1 MSTRNLTSQQRRLT
15 RHARV
20 RATVIGTPAK
30 PRLNVH
36 RSLTGMFLQIIDDAA
51 GKTLVSVHSKT
62 TDTKGDTGEYK
73 AKEAVAYLLG
83 KALAEKAKALN
94 ITTIVFD
101 RGGYG
106 YHGRVKAAAEG
117 ARAGG
122 LVF

>member
-1 MSTRNLTSQQRRLT
+1 MSTRNLTSQQKRAT

-20 RATVIGTPAK
+20 RARITGTAEK

-36 RSLTGMFLQIIDDAA
+36 RSLTGIFLQLIDDTA
-51 GKTLVSVHSKT
+51 GKTLVSVHSKAV
-62 TDTKGDTGEYK
+62 DKKGDAGEYT
-73 AKEAVAYLLG
+73 AKEAIAFLAG
-83 KALAEKAKALN
+83 RQLAEAAKAQN

-122 LVF
+122 LQF